1 MLTKRI
7 RQLNRYREIVSIIAK
22 YGYGY
27 VIEDIGLH
35 HLLNYQ
41 ERMSHEFRASKEYGN
56 PIRCLLEELG
66 PTFIKM
72 GQIVSIRSDYL
83 PTDVIVELEK
93 LQDHVPPVSIEEV
106 RAIIE
111 KELDQPIEDLFATF
125 SETCMAAASIGQVHS
140 AQLKTGETVVVK
152 VQRPGIQKV
161 IYN

>member
-1 MLTKRI
+1 
-7 RQLNRYREIVSIIAK
+7 
-22 YGYGY
+22 
-27 VIEDIGLH
+27 
-35 HLLNYQ
+35 
-41 ERMSHEFRASKEYGN
+41 
-56 PIRCLLEELG
+56 
-66 PTFIKM
+66 M